1 MTDKPTARNT
11 EPVSR
16 RAFLAGVGA
25 TTGLAAGVGTAAGQS
40 TETETEPTGT
50 GASTGTGTGSADG
63 GRRGLVPASEE
74 FSGEGESYQS
84 QYLLISDPTD
94 EEPQEGVIS
103 NCGTAGWSA
112 DRTATYEVSILEKLD
127 QTTEVIK
134 GTNFYTPESGA
145 SFEVGSTWRISEAT
159 RCEGHIAVTLTEVD
173 PEEEGLQIDDSAQTN
188 VEGSLSEDEAV
199 GETSEGALTENQT
212 TSETEAATGTSAESP
227 GFGVAAGVAGL
238 LGGAAAH
245 LRRD

>member
-1 MTDKPTARNT
+1 MTDKPITRSV
-11 EPVSR
+11 ESVSR
-16 RAFLAGVGA
+16 RTFLAGVGA
-25 TTGLAAGVGTAAGQS
+25 TTGLAAGVGTAVGQS
-40 TETETEPTGT
+40 TETETGTGT
-50 GASTGTGTGSADG
+50 STGTGTDSATD
-63 GRRGLVPASEE
+63 GRRGLIPAYEE
-74 FSGEGESYQS
+74 FSGEQESYRS

-94 EEPQEGVIS
+94 EEPPEGAVS
-103 NCGTAGWSA
+103 NCGAAEWSA

-134 GTNFYTPESGA
+134 GTNFYTPGSGD
-145 SFEVGSTWRISEAT
+145 SFEVGSTWQIFDAT
-159 RCEGHIAVTLTEVD
+159 RCQEHIALTLRRVD
-173 PEEEGLQIDDSAQTN
+173 PEEEGLQIDNSAQTN

-199 GETSEGALTENQT
+199 GEPSEGSL
-212 TSETEAATGTSAESP
+212 SETQVGSETGSQTGTSAESP